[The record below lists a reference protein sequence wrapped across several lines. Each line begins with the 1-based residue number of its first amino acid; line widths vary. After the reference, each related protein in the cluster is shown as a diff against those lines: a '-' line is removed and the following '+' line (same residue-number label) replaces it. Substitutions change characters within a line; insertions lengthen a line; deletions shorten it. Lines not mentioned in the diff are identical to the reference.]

1 MVSFQLNAVHKN
13 LKYIAMADDLMNFD
27 LPVERSSIIKVLG
40 IGGGGNNAVNHM
52 FEKGI
57 RDVNFIVCNTDHQ
70 ALAKSPVPL
79 KVQIGEALTEGRG
92 AGSKPEVGRK
102 AAIENINDVMEA
114 LSGNTKMVFI
124 TTGMGGGTGTG
135 ATPVVAK
142 ACKDAGLLTIAVVTI
157 PFKSEGKEKIKYAI
171 EGVTELK
178 DYVDSLLVINNEK
191 LREIYG
197 NQPVS
202 TAFAKAD
209 DVLTIAVKG
218 IAEIITVTGY
228 INVDFADVET
238 VMKDSGV
245 AIMGM
250 GSASG
255 ENRAIR
261 AIDIALASPLLNSND
276 ITGAK
281 SILINISTS
290 NGEHE
295 LTMDELGEIT
305 DYIYEVASDD
315 ALIIRGLSKDDTL
328 NEAISVTI
336 IATGFE
342 ANSIFQ
348 PYKPKEPRKVDL
360 VTNKPVVPQ
369 RIIPEEGSDIFTI
382 REKSKRSIIT
392 DMDDESQGTIDFG
405 IEENDEF
412 ADIRSKK
419 SITGKESNK
428 KSEATLRK
436 IKHMQNILKK
446 EGLSNKSMKDN
457 IDTFE
462 DVPAYVRR
470 NLALESP
477 DKAAD
482 SKVSKFTLSS
492 DENDEPVLRENN
504 AYLNDNVD

>member
-1 MVSFQLNAVHKN
+1 MPED
-13 LKYIAMADDLMNFD
+13 IMNFD

-70 ALAKSPVPL
+70 ALAKSPVPI
-79 KVQIGEALTEGRG
+79 KVQIGESLTEGMG
-92 AGSKPEVGRK
+92 AGSQPEKGKK
-102 AAIENINDVMEA
+102 AALENLDNVMDA
-114 LSGNTKMVFI
+114 LSGNTRMVFI

-135 ATPVVAK
+135 AIPVIAK
-142 ACKDAGLLTIAVVTI
+142 ACREAGLLTIAVVTI
-157 PFKSEGKEKIKYAI
+157 PFKSEGKVRIRYAI
-171 EGVTELK
+171 DGITELK
-178 DYVDSLLVINNEK
+178 DHVDSLLVINNEK

-197 NQPVS
+197 NQGVS
-202 TAFAKAD
+202 SAFSKAD
-209 DVLTIAVKG
+209 DVLTTAVKG

-250 GSASG
+250 GAAAG

-261 AIDIALASPLLNSND
+261 AIENALASPLLNSND

-281 SILINISTS
+281 SILINISS
-290 NGEHE
+290 GMGEHE

-305 DYIYEVASDD
+305 DYMYDAASDD
-315 ALIIRGLSKDDTL
+315 ALIIRGLSQDESL
-328 NEAISVTI
+328 GENISVTV

-348 PYKPKEPRKVDL
+348 PYKPKKTNKVDL
-360 VTNKPVVPQ
+360 FPDNSIVPPNV
-369 RIIPEEGSDIFTI
+369 IPERHEEEIKVLE
-382 REKSKRSIIT
+382 RRRKSIIA
-392 DMDDESQGTIDFG
+392 DFEEESQGTIDFSSVNPEG
-405 IEENDEF
+405 ITAKRERNSDQEDE
-412 ADIRSKK
+412 DQDK
-419 SITGKESNK
+419 T
-428 KSEATLRK
+428 EATLQK
-436 IKHMQNILKK
+436 VKHMQNILKK
-446 EGLSNKSMKDN
+446 EGLSNKTMKDN

-462 DVPAYVRR
+462 DVPAYIRR
-470 NLALESP
+470 NMSLNSSDNASES
-477 DKAAD
+477 KL
-482 SKVSKFTLSS
+482 SKFTLTS
-492 DENDEPVLRENN
+492 DDEEGPVLRENN

>member
-1 MVSFQLNAVHKN
+1 
-13 LKYIAMADDLMNFD
+13 MADELMNFD

-57 RDVNFIVCNTDHQ
+57 RDVNFVVCNTDHQ
-70 ALAKSPVPL
+70 ALVKSQVPV

-92 AGSKPEVGRK
+92 AGSKPEIGRK
-102 AAIENINDVMEA
+102 AALENIADVMEA

-135 ATPVVAK
+135 AAPVIAK

-157 PFKSEGKEKIKYAI
+157 PFKSEGKVRIKHAI
-171 EGVTELK
+171 DGVSELK
-178 DYVDSLLVINNEK
+178 DKVDSLLVINNEK

-209 DVLTIAVKG
+209 DVLTTAVKG

-238 VMKDSGV
+238 VMRDSGV
-245 AIMGM
+245 ALLGM
-250 GSASG
+250 GSAAG
-255 ENRAIR
+255 ENRAIK
-261 AIDIALASPLLNSND
+261 AIENALASPLLNSND
-276 ITGAK
+276 ITGAR
-281 SILINISTS
+281 SILINISTG

-315 ALIIRGLSKDDTL
+315 ALIIRGLSKDDSL
-328 NEAISVTI
+328 NEEISVTV

-348 PYKPKEPRKVDL
+348 PYKPKEPHKVSLD
-360 VTNKPVVPQ
+360 TPTPVIPQ
-369 RIIPEEGSDIFTI
+369 RIIPEEGNDVFTVHQ
-382 REKSKRSIIT
+382 KGKKSIIT
-392 DMDDESQGTIDFG
+392 DIDEESQGTIDFG
-405 IEENDEF
+405 LEDKEE
-412 ADIRSKK
+412 AQLIRPRKSVTDQDQVSK
-419 SITGKESNK
+419 SD
-428 KSEATLRK
+428 ATLRK
-436 IKHMQNILKK
+436 VKHMQNILKK
-446 EGLSNKSMKDN
+446 EGLSNKAMKDN

-462 DVPAYVRR
+462 DVPAYVRK
-470 NLALESP
+470 NLSLGAPE
-477 DKAAD
+477 KAAD
-482 SKVSKFTLSS
+482 SKVSKFTLHSG
-492 DENDEPVLRENN
+492 DDDEPVLREDN

>member
-1 MVSFQLNAVHKN
+1 
-13 LKYIAMADDLMNFD
+13 MADDLMNFD

-57 RDVNFIVCNTDHQ
+57 KDVNFIVCNTDQQ
-70 ALAKSPVPL
+70 ALAKSQVPV

-92 AGSKPEVGRK
+92 AGSQPEIGRK
-102 AAIENINDVMEA
+102 AALENINDVMEA

-135 ATPVVAK
+135 ATPVIAK

-157 PFKSEGKEKIKYAI
+157 PFKSEGNVRIRQAI
-171 EGVTELK
+171 DGVNELK
-178 DYVDSLLVINNEK
+178 DHVDSLLVINNEK

-209 DVLTIAVKG
+209 DVLTTAVKG

-250 GSASG
+250 GVAAG
-255 ENRAIR
+255 ENRAIK
-261 AIDIALASPLLNSND
+261 AIENALASPLLNSND

-281 SILINISTS
+281 SILINISTGH
-290 NGEHE
+290 GEHE

-305 DYIYEVASDD
+305 DYIYDVASDD
-315 ALIIRGLSKDDTL
+315 ALIIRGLSKDENLTE
-328 NEAISVTI
+328 NISVTI

-348 PYKPKEPRKVDL
+348 PYKPKEPRKVEL
-360 VTNKPVVPQ
+360 LTSKSPVPV
-369 RIIPEEGSDIFTI
+369 RIIPETGDDVFTI
-382 REKSKRSIIT
+382 KEKGRKSIIT
-392 DMDDESQGTIDFG
+392 NTDEESQGTINFG
-405 IEENDEF
+405 LEENEVG
-412 ADIRSKK
+412 AGHRNIHSESGNEKQEK
-419 SITGKESNK
+419 SQAN
-428 KSEATLRK
+428 LRK
-436 IKHMQNILKK
+436 VKHMQNMLKK
-446 EGLSNKSMKDN
+446 EGFSNSAMKDN

-462 DVPAYVRR
+462 DVPAYIRR
-470 NLALESP
+470 NMALGTP

-482 SKVSKFTLSS
+482 SKVSKFTLTS
-492 DENDEPVLRENN
+492 DESDGPILRENN